1 MLRTR
6 FRAALAVLVLAVLAA
21 TALAVAEAV
30 GAFPTTGERLSALLW
45 LAGWVLLA
53 WGAVLGVATLVR
65 LLRAGRRTDAAL
77 AALGLACLLLVA
89 VLHPLAG
96 SGGAAA

>member
-1 MLRTR
+1 VV
-6 FRAALAVLVLAVLAA
+6 ALAVLAA
-21 TALAVAEAV
+21 TVLAVAEAV
-30 GAFPTTGERLSALLW
+30 ATSSTAGEHVPVLLW
-45 LAGWVLLA
+45 LVGWVLVA

-96 SGGAAA
+96 SGSGAA